1 MSQKTDLD
9 LPMGCAVQG
18 AVRPGYESILTREAL
33 EFVAELARKFGPRV
47 KDLLARRE
55 ARQKEID
62 AGRRPD
68 FLPETRAIRE
78 HEWHVTSIPADLQDR
93 RVEIT
98 GPTDRKMII
107 NALNSGAKV
116 FMADCEDSMTPTWDN
131 VVQGQLNLRDA
142 VARRIDFTS
151 PEGKQ
156 YKLNPTIATLIVRP
170 RGWHLYEKHVF
181 VDGQQVPGAFVDF
194 GLYIFHNHAELKR
207 RGTGPYFYLPKT
219 ESHLESR
226 LWAEVFRHAEAR
238 LGIAPQTIKVT
249 VLIETILAAFEMDEI
264 LWELR
269 DYIVGL
275 NCGRWDYI
283 FSFIKKFSR
292 YPEFV
297 LPDRGQVTM
306 TTGGAGQQDQRPDTQ
321 QLESGGH
328 AVHLRQQAEHHQPQS
343 QVVGLGQRMQPRERI
358 GKAQQPSGA
367 GEKKDGAGG
376 DRDHRPQVENEAHL
390 SSSCTESSS
399 VGADCALTKAKLANA
414 ASNASVKATSI
425 VAASPVAVP
434 ARSRLAMPPV
444 PSSWA
449 AIMRSASP
457 GPRRMR
463 TSPSATIASKK
474 IAAASRKSVMAPP
487 CDECP
492 GEQFLLLPQ
501 FFDHWLRGVEAVIDQ
516 RVVGCIGR
524 HRARQEAGDGG
535 ESVAR
540 QTGRKIERAID
551 EARTQR
557 QARVERTAGDIDPG
571 QHRFPDEVRQQRE
584 QAAETQIPG
593 RGCEQVQAEPG
604 CAESG
609 EGADREIG
617 RLGALHQ
624 HHPEREERH
633 AARQRRAPRRLQAG
647 LRWDGGG
654 QAHAETVVP
663 VPGTRTPIAL
673 RRSWSWASA
682 RIGRQS

>member
-1 MSQKTDLD
+1 LLLPGGGPKSILNIALQHPADEILRRPRVVVESAVSQKTDLD

-18 AVRPGYESILTREAL
+18 AVRPGFESILTREAL

-62 AGRRPD
+62 AGRLPD

-131 VVQGQLNLRDA
+131 VVQGQINLRDA

-151 PEGKQ
+151 PEGKRYQ
-156 YKLNPTIATLIVRP
+156 LNPSIATLIVRP
-170 RGWHLYEKHVF
+170 RGWHLYEKHIY

-238 LGIAPQTIKVT
+238 LGLAPQTIKVT

-306 TTGGAGQQDQRPDTQ
+306 TTHFLRSYSKLLIKTTHRRGAFAMGGMA
-321 QLESGGH
+321 
-328 AVHLRQQAEHHQPQS
+328 
-343 QVVGLGQRMQPRERI
+343 
-358 GKAQQPSGA
+358 AQIPI
-367 GEKKDGAGG
+367 KG
-376 DRDHRPQVENEAHL
+376 DPA
-390 SSSCTESSS
+390 
-399 VGADCALTKAKLANA
+399 AND
-414 ASNASVKATSI
+414 
-425 VAASPVAVP
+425 
-434 ARSRLAMPPV
+434 
-444 PSSWA
+444 A
-449 AIMRSASP
+449 AIA
-457 GPRRMR
+457 
-463 TSPSATIASKK
+463 K
-474 IAAASRKSVMAPP
+474 V
-487 CDECP
+487 
-492 GEQFLLLPQ
+492 
-501 FFDHWLRGVEAVIDQ
+501 
-516 RVVGCIGR
+516 
-524 HRARQEAGDGG
+524 RADKEREAGDGHDG
-535 ESVAR
+535 TWVAHPGLVPVAMEIFDR
-540 QTGRKIERAID
+540 LMPTPNQLHRTLDDVSIQAADLLAIPQGTITEAGLRNNVDVSIQYMAAWLGGNGCVPIHNLMEDAATAEIARSQIWQWIRHPKGVLDDGRKVTVALFRQITREELARLRAELGEAAFAAGNFERAAQIIDGITTAETFETFLTLPAYRAID
-551 EARTQR
+551 
-557 QARVERTAGDIDPG
+557 
-571 QHRFPDEVRQQRE
+571 
-584 QAAETQIPG
+584 
-593 RGCEQVQAEPG
+593 
-604 CAESG
+604 
-609 EGADREIG
+609 
-617 RLGALHQ
+617 
-624 HHPEREERH
+624 
-633 AARQRRAPRRLQAG
+633 
-647 LRWDGGG
+647 
-654 QAHAETVVP
+654 
-663 VPGTRTPIAL
+663 
-673 RRSWSWASA
+673 
-682 RIGRQS
+682 